1 MPVGSRQ
8 LGSLMNA
15 LTPDRH
21 KRLAVGTA
29 SLVFLLAGML
39 CTDALAQ
46 QIEEIVVTAQRREQR
61 QQDVGISVTAMSGDQ
76 VKQLNL
82 RDMADIASQT
92 PSLTVASPLG
102 TGGNQNFT
110 LRGVGLNDFSE
121 HNESPVAAYQD
132 GVYQATIAG
141 INSTLFDVD
150 RIEVLR
156 GPQGTLYGRNT

>member
-1 MPVGSRQ
+1 MPARSRQ
-8 LGSLMNA
+8 LGDRMNA
-15 LTPDRH
+15 FTPDR
-21 KRLAVGTA
+21 RLRFAIRTATLVILGEGTL
-29 SLVFLLAGML
+29 SN
-39 CTDALAQ
+39 DAFAQ

-61 QQDVGISVTAMSGDQ
+61 QQDVGISVTALSGQQ

-82 RDMADIASQT
+82 RAMADIASQT